1 MRDPTAWQEAVAA
14 VQAVVEAQGFGVMGV
29 VPSPITGGDGNREYL
44 VAGQKGGSRQGG
56 SRQVGR

>member
-56 SRQVGR
+56 R

>member
-1 MRDPTAWQEAVAA
+1 
-14 VQAVVEAQGFGVMGV
+14 MGV

-56 SRQVGR
+56 R